1 MKYLCFIFLI
11 AGFSIACTGS
21 GNRNSRTTP
30 SGPIAVVIDTITD
43 ATDSD
48 RIAPG
53 TLTDLRNPAYM
64 RAVADTIRLQL
75 GGALY
80 DAADPADSITV
91 LETYYD
97 QDSVYGLSRT
107 YVYINHNRETPAYRW
122 FEPDSL
128 QKRFDSY
135 REDMI
140 RDGSAAL
147 FDEALQR
154 GRDTLIIRLDSTI
167 ERYRGYWVC
176 VYKYPGREDYYL
188 DDNRTWK
195 FVYCLS
201 DSTFSFLNMDGP
213 EPDLI
218 TSFQSDSAG
227 NFTIGFPGREADF
240 SLIDPERGLYRET
253 IKGKFRSYMIPAS
266 NVRKFDIIRY
276 ADTDGG
282 MISWFER
289 VEEE

>member
-107 YVYINHNRETPAYRW
+107 YVYINHNREAPAYRW

-147 FDEALQR
+147 FD
-154 GRDTLIIRLDSTI
+154 
-167 ERYRGYWVC
+167 
-176 VYKYPGREDYYL
+176 
-188 DDNRTWK
+188 
-195 FVYCLS
+195 
-201 DSTFSFLNMDGP
+201 
-213 EPDLI
+213 
-218 TSFQSDSAG
+218 
-227 NFTIGFPGREADF
+227 
-240 SLIDPERGLYRET
+240 
-253 IKGKFRSYMIPAS
+253 
-266 NVRKFDIIRY
+266 
-276 ADTDGG
+276 
-282 MISWFER
+282 
-289 VEEE
+289 

>member
-107 YVYINHNRETPAYRW
+107 YVYINHNREAPAYRW

-227 NFTIGFPGREADF
+227 NFTTRNAVYTEKR
-240 SLIDPERGLYRET
+240 SRGNSGVT
-253 IKGKFRSYMIPAS
+253 
-266 NVRKFDIIRY
+266 
-276 ADTDGG
+276 
-282 MISWFER
+282 
-289 VEEE
+289 

>member
-97 QDSVYGLSRT
+97 R
-107 YVYINHNRETPAYRW
+107 IP
-122 FEPDSL
+122 
-128 QKRFDSY
+128 
-135 REDMI
+135 
-140 RDGSAAL
+140 
-147 FDEALQR
+147 
-154 GRDTLIIRLDSTI
+154 ST
-167 ERYRGYWVC
+167 G
-176 VYKYPGREDYYL
+176 YPGLTSTSTTTGRPLPTGGSNPTRCKKDSI
-188 DDNRTWK
+188 RTVK
-195 FVYCLS
+195 
-201 DSTFSFLNMDGP
+201 
-213 EPDLI
+213 I
-218 TSFQSDSAG
+218 
-227 NFTIGFPGREADF
+227 
-240 SLIDPERGLYRET
+240 
-253 IKGKFRSYMIPAS
+253 
-266 NVRKFDIIRY
+266 
-276 ADTDGG
+276 
-282 MISWFER
+282 
-289 VEEE
+289 